1 MMLRDAGLIDEPLL
15 QEAAEAGR
23 MCFWNADVLIQVE
36 HLHARPVNTGKAGEH
51 FAKRK
56 LRGAGGGD
64 NARLPV
70 FLDSF
75 SEDGS
80 GLFRRYFCHLLLI
93 FKAFDLH
100 VMYDLA
106 IRISLELLWC
116 SE

>member
-15 QEAAEAGR
+15 QEAAEAGGMGFR
-23 MCFWNADVLIQVE
+23 NADVLVEVE

-51 FAKRK
+51 FEKRK

-64 NARLPV
+64 DARLPV
-70 FLDSF
+70 VLDGF
-75 SEDGS
+75 WQDGS

-106 IRISLELLWC
+106 IRISLELVWC